1 MSCGTAADRALSVPS
16 PTSMCRQLHQAPDY
30 AIISCLGRY
39 PEQYW
44 VLRHVLPQGETSTM
58 MHAEGYAA
66 PTPRVFYIHD
76 DLSEYVARQQG
87 EASPA
92 WQLTQELFALV
103 RREPR
108 HVVVL
113 TLESQIARLLLRGT
127 YAPFALAIGI
137 GRAGERVA
145 LQLHARTGWFPKLS
159 RVDITREED
168 GHGGYN
174 VVSTTGIPLAQQ
186 LRTLDAVSSL
196 AVVDDTVFSG
206 LTMRT
211 VLQALPAEV
220 RARTQAFC
228 LRGVAASLASI
239 TALCPIAIGFAA
251 PGRLLDE
258 VSFINASGLVMRVGI
273 RHPDQPP
280 QAFFERP
287 VWMQA
292 WFPGYADAVIAL
304 CQRLNAI
311 LEPGGQPAQFP

>member
-1 MSCGTAADRALSVPS
+1 M
-16 PTSMCRQLHQAPDY
+16 
-30 AIISCLGRY
+30 
-39 PEQYW
+39 
-44 VLRHVLPQGETSTM
+44 STM
-58 MHAEGYAA
+58 TDAEAYAA
-66 PTPRVFYIHD
+66 PTPRVLYIHD
-76 DLSEYVARQQG
+76 DLSEYVCRQQG

-92 WQLTQELFALV
+92 WRLMGELLALM
-103 RREPR
+103 RRDSGR
-108 HVVVL
+108 VVVL
-113 TLESQIARLLLRGT
+113 TVESQIERILAQRT

-145 LQLHARTGWFPKLS
+145 QQLHAKTGWFPQIA

-174 VVSTTGIPLAQQ
+174 IVSTSGIPLAQQ
-186 LRTLDAVSSL
+186 LPTLDAVSSL

-211 VLQALPAEV
+211 VLQVLPPEV

-228 LRGVAASLASI
+228 LRGVAASLATI
-239 TALCPIAIGFAA
+239 ADVCPITIGFAA

-273 RHPDQPP
+273 RHPDRPP

-287 VWMQA
+287 VWMRA
-292 WFPGYADAVIAL
+292 WFPSYAGQVIAL
-304 CQRLNAI
+304 CQRLNSI
-311 LEPGGQPAQFP
+311 LEPDGQPAPFP

>member
-1 MSCGTAADRALSVPS
+1 MT
-16 PTSMCRQLHQAPDY
+16 Y
-30 AIISCLGRY
+30 A
-39 PEQYW
+39 E
-44 VLRHVLPQGETSTM
+44 
-58 MHAEGYAA
+58 AYAA
-66 PTPRVFYIHD
+66 PTPRVLYLHD
-76 DLSEYVARQQG
+76 DLSEHVCRQHG
-87 EASPA
+87 EASLA
-92 WQLTQELFALV
+92 WQLTREIFALM
-103 RREPR
+103 RRDPG

-113 TLESQIARLLLRGT
+113 TLESQIERILAQGT

-145 LQLHARTGWFPKLS
+145 QQLHAKTGWFPHIA

-168 GHGGYN
+168 GHGGYI
-174 VVSTTGIPLAQQ
+174 VASTTGIPLAQQ
-186 LRTLDAVSSL
+186 LPTLDAVSSL

-211 VLQALPAEV
+211 VLQALPPEI

-228 LRGVAASLASI
+228 LRGVAASLVSI

-251 PGRLLDE
+251 PGSLLDE

-280 QAFFERP
+280 QAFFERSM
-287 VWMQA
+287 WMQA
-292 WFPGYADAVIAL
+292 WFPGYADEVIAL

-311 LEPGGQPAQFP
+311 LEPDGHSGQFP